1 MDAETVLD
9 ATASVDDINTSDP
22 EAEGNNMDL
31 HEGIS
36 SYGEVML
43 EVGNATEVL
52 KRVEL
57 DLACSS
63 EKLFNLSI
71 LTMHVAT
78 RESDFEAF
86 ASEEEHVLDDSV
98 QKALEFDLLSG
109 ILDSEVREVDNFMTT
124 LQKDVAHTH
133 EILSSCENLG
143 GAFMEMEEK
152 LHDSDVLLKQSQDHV
167 SEIRMQ
173 SAKFQRTLLCFDG
186 EGKSDMVVQHHH
198 IVVPSSILEPY
209 VIYCA
214 DVVPPCLAGNND
226 KGMDLLENSEFSN
239 MNTKI
244 KMQTAEQQRDILR
257 MLEKSLARELDVEK
271 KLAESRQLEEELKL
285 RLHSLEQEVF
295 FMEEEEAIVW
305 ERLFE
310 AENAAEVLKG
320 ISKELRGRLQI
331 FQFNLNGSMKREGEL
346 KSKLQGS
353 TKEVE
358 DKEDALLKLES
369 SSAELHDFL
378 IQQTNN
384 LKASLREAEDKL
396 ILSNSEAFTLR
407 EKVSSLENQLKES
420 EFQLMNAKASVDG
433 NQEQHPLYSQLSE
446 MKNVVINLKERIS
459 KAESRAESAEAK
471 CKLLME
477 TNMELSDELVLLRS
491 DNTTEKVNS
500 LEKQLRESDIQL
512 QHALASAEAS
522 LEKQSMLYSTIED
535 MENLIEDLKLK
546 VSKAESRADCTE
558 EKCIILSESNAEL
571 SEELSFLR
579 TRMECLETSLH
590 QAEETKVETAKD
602 IRVRT
607 KVITNLVM
615 QLAFERERLHKQV
628 SLLTDKNK
636 VLVGKL
642 KKTEDPSIA
651 SKVTRGEF
659 CPKDDLT
666 TATCAKECIVEQTEF
681 SASSFE
687 MEEAPKNLSVGGII
701 AGPSDSV
708 SEPETVRR
716 LDPGQ
721 LSFKYIFMAVFILL
735 TAAYLFQQQNRQF

>member
-1 MDAETVLD
+1 
-9 ATASVDDINTSDP
+9 
-22 EAEGNNMDL
+22 MDL

-86 ASEEEHVLDDSV
+86 ASEEEHVLGDSV

-143 GAFMEMEEK
+143 GAFREMEEK
-152 LHDSDVLLKQSQDHV
+152 IHDSDVLLKQSQDHV

-173 SAKFQRTLLCFDG
+173 SAKFQRTLLCFGG
-186 EGKSDMVVQHHH
+186 EGKWK
-198 IVVPSSILEPY
+198 
-209 VIYCA
+209 
-214 DVVPPCLAGNND
+214 ND

-257 MLEKSLARELDVEK
+257 MLEKSLARELDLEK

-331 FQFNLNGSMKREGEL
+331 FRFNLNGSMKREGEL

-353 TKEVE
+353 TR
-358 DKEDALLKLES
+358 
-369 SSAELHDFL
+369 SSAELHEFL

-384 LKASLREAEDKL
+384 LKVSLREAEDKL
-396 ILSNSEAFTLR
+396 ILSNSQAFTLR

-420 EFQLMNAKASVDG
+420 EFQLMNAKATVDG

-446 MKNVVINLKERIS
+446 MENVVINLKERIS

-500 LEKQLRESDIQL
+500 LERQLRESDIQL

-546 VSKAESRADCTE
+546 VSKAESRADSTE
-558 EKCIILSESNAEL
+558 EKCMILSESNAEL
-571 SEELSFLR
+571 SEELNIFAS
-579 TRMECLETSLH
+579 S
-590 QAEETKVETAKD
+590 EETKVETAKD
-602 IRVRT
+602 ISVRT

-628 SLLTDKNK
+628 SLLTDENK

-659 CPKDDLT
+659 CPKDDST

-687 MEEAPKNLSVGGII
+687 MEKAPKNLTVGGII

-721 LSFKYIFMAVFILL
+721 LSFKLIFMAVLILL
-735 TAAYLFQQQNRQF
+735 TAAYLFHQQNRQF

>member
-22 EAEGNNMDL
+22 EAEENNMDL

-109 ILDSEVREVDNFMTT
+109 ILDSEVREVDNFMTI

-186 EGKSDMVVQHHH
+186 EGKW
-198 IVVPSSILEPY
+198 
-209 VIYCA
+209 
-214 DVVPPCLAGNND
+214 NND

-271 KLAESRQLEEELKL
+271 KLAESRQLEEELTL

-602 IRVRT
+602 ISVRT

>member
-22 EAEGNNMDL
+22 EAEENNMDL

-186 EGKSDMVVQHHH
+186 EGKW
-198 IVVPSSILEPY
+198 
-209 VIYCA
+209 
-214 DVVPPCLAGNND
+214 NND

-369 SSAELHDFL
+369 S
-378 IQQTNN
+378 T
-384 LKASLREAEDKL
+384 EDKL

-420 EFQLMNAKASVDG
+420 E
-433 NQEQHPLYSQLSE
+433 
-446 MKNVVINLKERIS
+446 IS

-602 IRVRT
+602 ISVRT